1 MKVKT
6 DYDDNDDS
14 DFEMSDEEI
23 EDEVLAQRNDIVL
36 NIDQLIVEIIYKRKL
51 FMIMPK
57 KLVYH
62 I

>member
-14 DFEMSDEEI
+14 DFEMSEEEV
-23 EDEVLAQRNDIVL
+23 EDEVLAQRNNIL
-36 NIDQLIVEIIYKRKL
+36 NIDQLIVKIIYKRKL

>member
-14 DFEMSDEEI
+14 DFEMSDEEV
-23 EDEVLAQRNDIVL
+23 EDEVLAQRNNIL
-36 NIDQLIVEIIYKRKL
+36 NIDQLIVIIIYKRKL